1 MKLNQTK
8 TLETALARGM
18 LAAQRDGGGN
28 PVDRAFLF
36 LLEEGNCHAA
46 HILGKFVKSW
56 EAYQIRMRIAKETEE
71 AARESVADT
80 KI

>member
-28 PVDRAFLF
+28 PVDRAFH
-36 LLEEGNCHAA
+36 LLHDEGNCHSA
-46 HILGKFVKSW
+46 HIMG
-56 EAYQIRMRIAKETEE
+56 
-71 AARESVADT
+71 
-80 KI
+80 